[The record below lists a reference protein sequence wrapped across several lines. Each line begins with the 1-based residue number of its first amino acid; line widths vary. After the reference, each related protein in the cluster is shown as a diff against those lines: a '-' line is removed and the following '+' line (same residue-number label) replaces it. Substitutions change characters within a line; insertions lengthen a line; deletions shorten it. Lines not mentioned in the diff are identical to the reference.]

1 MLAMF
6 AVACSLPASTAVYS
20 ISPALRLDGK
30 APSMPDRRAQRR
42 VLLNL
47 GAAML
52 VSPTAARA
60 FDLPLLDI
68 SLTAAMIPY
77 TLEDAEARRRYA
89 AKANPPLPRQQAC
102 VNYAVTTGDIE
113 SLQAMAEGGW
123 SLADLVDDGGKT
135 PLHRAAQQGNEA
147 AIRLLVKAVSPID
160 AYTQFRETP
169 LHLAVRN
176 NRLACVKLLV
186 EAGASTAALYSKTG
200 DTALTLAQKYRFESI
215 VEYLKGRG

>member
-1 MLAMF
+1 MF

-147 AIRLLVKAVSPID
+147 AIRLATPSHRPPPSPPPHAPPPRPLSPI
-160 AYTQFRETP
+160 
-169 LHLAVRN
+169 L
-176 NRLACVKLLV
+176 RLSV
-186 EAGASTAALYSKTG
+186 EGCWSRRAAQSTRTRSSERHRCTWRCGMRRRLILRCSTDG
-200 DTALTLAQKYRFESI
+200 
-215 VEYLKGRG
+215 

>member
-1 MLAMF
+1 MLAVF
-6 AVACSLPASTAVYS
+6 AVACSLPASTALHS
-20 ISPALRLDGK
+20 ISPVLRLDSK
-30 APSMPDRRAQRR
+30 ALSMLDRRAQRR

-68 SLTAAMIPY
+68 SLRAAMIPY

-89 AKANPPLPRQQAC
+89 AMANPPLPRQQAC

-135 PLHRAAQQGNEA
+135 PLHRAAGGGNVDCIEV
-147 AIRLLVKAVSPID
+147 R
-160 AYTQFRETP
+160 RET
-169 LHLAVRN
+169 
-176 NRLACVKLLV
+176 
-186 EAGASTAALYSKTG
+186 
-200 DTALTLAQKYRFESI
+200 
-215 VEYLKGRG
+215 